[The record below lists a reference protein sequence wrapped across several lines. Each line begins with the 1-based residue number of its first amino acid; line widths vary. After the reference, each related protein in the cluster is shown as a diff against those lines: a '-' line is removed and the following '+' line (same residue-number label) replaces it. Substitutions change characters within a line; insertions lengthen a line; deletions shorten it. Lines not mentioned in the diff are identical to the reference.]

1 MMVIADISMMS
12 RRLQLRT
19 RVLRR
24 SDHQLK
30 TYMRRDMEGRRD
42 RDGIKAGAMDGHRRG
57 SRVSSIT
64 RMDRGSADIPM
75 IMKGERR
82 IAV

>member
-1 MMVIADISMMS
+1 MTVIAGTSMMS

-24 SDHQLK
+24 LAHQLR

-42 RDGIKAGAMDGHRRG
+42 RDGIRAGAMDGHRRG
-57 SRVSSIT
+57 LKVNST
-64 RMDRGSADIPM
+64 TKMDRGSADIPM
-75 IMKGERR
+75 IMMGERR